1 MNEKTAQFDSHCD
14 ALQALHAITKCS
26 LQLAACGKHFTMP
39 HPTPL
44 GAAVVLWLWL
54 PLANCGVICKRT
66 KAQAADDL
74 N

>member
-1 MNEKTAQFDSHCD
+1 MKMLHAQFDSHCD
-14 ALQALHAITKCS
+14 ALQALHAITKWS
-26 LQLAACGKHFTMP
+26 LQLAACRTQ
-39 HPTPL
+39 HPL
-44 GAAVVLWLWL
+44 RL

>member
-1 MNEKTAQFDSHCD
+1 MEMLHAQFDSHCD
-14 ALQALHAITKCS
+14 ALQALHAITKWS
-26 LQLAACGKHFTMP
+26 LQLAACRTQH
-39 HPTPL
+39 PL
-44 GAAVVLWLWL
+44 GQ